1 MAPEQIERPQDVDH
15 RADIYSLG
23 VVFYELL
30 TGELPLGRFL
40 APSEKAGTD
49 PRLDTIVFRTLEKER
64 DRRFQTAGDVK
75 SEVEHVTNSEPP
87 PMPSAPTVGR
97 QAQPSPG
104 QTSRKSIALVYRS
117 SCSRCFCSFS
127 GCCGRRWL
135 AVANRRKYWSARPL
149 SSLRVLP
156 W

>member
-30 TGELPLGRFL
+30 TGELPLGRFA

-64 DRRFQTAGDVK
+64 ERRFQTATAMQT
-75 SEVEHVTNSEPP
+75 EVET
-87 PMPSAPTVGR
+87 
-97 QAQPSPG
+97 
-104 QTSRKSIALVYRS
+104 
-117 SCSRCFCSFS
+117 
-127 GCCGRRWL
+127 
-135 AVANRRKYWSARPL
+135 VANNPAAPQRDLASETAPAALPKRPRH
-149 SSLRVLP
+149 SPAVRVLLLLTVICGMGIP
-156 W
+156 